1 MPENHS
7 IPNALIE
14 NLRGFVC
21 AVAALLL
28 CGVVLLS
35 PRTASADASSVLL
48 WFVNDTPGVEG
59 PDGSYTPVNQMPGWS
74 ADPDASTLAARVR
87 MDKASG
93 GFVYLDMWHLDEFA
107 QEFIKDL
114 GVQEAWVNE
123 MGQSGVNYSP
133 IPWDTDLGE
142 VSFLVELG
150 NMMEDDDGNAVW
162 QQTLAWSNL
171 VGGNELFQ
179 SGHINPGELLLPDH
193 TPWANMHFTSVPE
206 PTSGLLAL
214 LGGLMLALRRPRR
227 RACGGEIERRV
238 AA

>member
-1 MPENHS
+1 M
-7 IPNALIE
+7 PNALIE

-35 PRTASADASSVLL
+35 PRTASADESSVLL
-48 WFVNDTPGVEG
+48 WFVDNTPGVEG
-59 PDGSYTPVNQMPGWS
+59 PDGSYTPVKDMPGWS
-74 ADPDASTLAARVR
+74 EDPDASTLAARVR

-93 GFVYLDMWHLDEFA
+93 GSVYLDMWYLDEFT

-114 GVQEAWVNE
+114 GVQEAWVNGS
-123 MGQSGVNYSP
+123 GQSGVNYSP
-133 IPWDTDLGE
+133 IPYGVDLDN
-142 VSFLVELG
+142 VTFAVELG
-150 NMMEDDDGNAVW
+150 NMEYDAGLDNYVW

-179 SGHINPGELLLPDH
+179 SGHISPGELSIPDH
-193 TPWANMHFTSVPE
+193 TPWADMHFTSVPE